1 MNPKLS
7 CLGLLTWNDTLWN
20 ASKVSFLENPLGGD
34 GGLVTDSNNSSQSV
48 GVTYNKDKSVFH
60 ATQWN
65 DDTTIDL
72 GSPMGGDSYAS
83 AINNSGQV
91 VGSSRTSNKYEIGR
105 ATLWH
110 NRLAIDLN
118 RFLEK
123 SIANAGWILGGA
135 TDVNDNGWIVGGALN
150 PYTHIYSN
158 FVLIP
163 TPKPDGY
170 TLFLGSPGIMGFIAR
185 HRKNWQSNRLATTGR

>member
-7 CLGLLTWNDTLWN
+7 CLGLLNWYDIPWN
-20 ASKVSFLENPLGGD
+20 ALKVSFLENPLGGD
-34 GGLVTDSNNSSQSV
+34 GGLITDSNDSSQSA
-48 GVTYNKDKSVFH
+48 GVTYNKDKSIFH
-60 ATQWN
+60 ATQW
-65 DDTTIDL
+65 DEDKVIDL
-72 GSPMGGDSYAS
+72 GSPMGGYSSAS

-91 VGSSRTSNKYEIGR
+91 VGSSRTTNKYEMGHAI
-105 ATLWH
+105 LWR
-110 NRLAIDLN
+110 NKLAIDLN

-135 TDVNDNGWIVGGALN
+135 TDINDNGWIVGGALN

-163 TPKPDGY
+163 TPKPDSY
-170 TLFLGSPGIMGFIAR
+170 SLFLESPGIMGFVAR
-185 HRKNWQSNRLATTGR
+185 RRKN